1 MTNKNNSN
9 ITKININLEEIARLD
24 GFPIPRSEIKC
35 ESNLVQYK
43 NEKGLVRTYDANTG
57 KQIGKDYVPKHD
69 KTIKFNT
76 PLEYSSS
83 TLGPIMDTSYVRSK
97 SKEYSR

>member
-43 NEKGLVRTYDANTG
+43 NEKTVLF
-57 KQIGKDYVPKHD
+57 I
-69 KTIKFNT
+69 
-76 PLEYSSS
+76 
-83 TLGPIMDTSYVRSK
+83 DTCII
-97 SKEYSR
+97 